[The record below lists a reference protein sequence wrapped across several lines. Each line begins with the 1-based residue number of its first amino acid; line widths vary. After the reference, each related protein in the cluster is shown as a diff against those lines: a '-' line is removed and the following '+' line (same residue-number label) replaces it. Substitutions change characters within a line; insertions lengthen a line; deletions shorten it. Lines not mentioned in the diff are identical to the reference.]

1 MSEDQRKI
9 SWITWNSICLRKE
22 YGGMGVRRLRDFNTA
37 LLRKWCWRLL
47 VERDGLWR
55 KVLVARYGVE
65 DGGLAD
71 GGRSCS
77 SWLREVVRIRDGIG
91 EDGEGWFPSFVRRQV
106 GDGAD
111 TDFWRDC
118 WCGNVPL
125 CDHFRRLYDLA
136 VNKVVTVKN
145 MFLMGLEVG
154 GGVAAASPFVGLGG
168 RVGGGA

>member
-1 MSEDQRKI
+1 M
-9 SWITWNSICLRKE
+9 
-22 YGGMGVRRLRDFNTA
+22 GGWVFGGCTA
-37 LLRKWCWRLL
+37 LLGKWCWRLL

-71 GGRSCS
+71 GGQSCS
-77 SWLREVVRIRDGIG
+77 SWWQEIVRIRDGLG
-91 EDGEGWFPSFVRRQV
+91 EGGEGWFMSSVRRQV

-125 CDHFRRLYDLA
+125 CDRFRQLYDLF
-136 VNKVVTVKN
+136 VNKADTVRN

-154 GGVAAASPFVGLGG
+154 GGLGTGAVGCGLG
-168 RVGGGA
+168 RRSW